1 MDGTVKVDELKIDEL
16 NHTEQELLALYR
28 SLDVGDKDR
37 ERLRRWTV
45 RKFTEMRE
53 LLLVRGALRRT
64 LKNGRI

>member
-28 SLDVGDKDR
+28 SLDVGEKDR

-45 RKFTEMRE
+45 RKFTQMRE
-53 LLLVRGALRRT
+53 LLLIRGCVKRT
-64 LKNGRI
+64 IKNGRV